1 MLKPIKCSICPKRFS
16 DLYKQPSGGVLR
28 KRYSENMQET
38 YRETLIPKCDFN
50 KVSRTDMPKCDFY
63 KGSLQLY

>member
-1 MLKPIKCSICPKRFS
+1 
-16 DLYKQPSGGVLR
+16 
-28 KRYSENMQET
+28 MQET